1 VRPARKLA
9 ATEAAVLGLLADGE
23 HSGYD
28 LKRAIDRSVGYF
40 WGPAKSR
47 IYTVLPHLV
56 ELGYATRR
64 DVIQQNRP
72 NKQLYRITAAG
83 RQALEEWLAEPSGPT
98 PDRNPLLLKV
108 FFGDYASPETVLE
121 HVRARRAEAEQL
133 KRELDEIDRTVR
145 RRDEAE
151 RYSAL
156 TRVYGREWADAMIRW
171 ADHVERELAADAGTS
186 AARAGG
192 REDTRRKAVED

>member
-1 VRPARKLA
+1 VSPAHKLA

-47 IYTVLPHLV
+47 IYTVLPRLV

-72 NKQLYRITAAG
+72 NKQLYRITTAG
-83 RQALEEWLAEPSGPT
+83 RQALEEWLAEPSVPA

-145 RRDEAE
+145 CRDEAE

-171 ADHVERELAADAGTS
+171 ADHVERELGVGTQTG
-186 AARAGG
+186 AQRAGAG
-192 REDTRRKAVED
+192 VDARQKTGED